1 MSPASWY
8 QWWKY
13 SLLVEKEAGFL
24 PDPLFSMM
32 ITQECFVIKN
42 NNEMTIDYQ
51 NICIRKQR
59 L

>member
-8 QWWKY
+8 QWLKE
-13 SLLVEKEAGFL
+13 VQPAFEKEAQFL

-42 NNEMTIDYQ
+42 NNEINIDYQ
-51 NICIRKQR
+51 NMG
-59 L
+59 